1 MILPDPHRVTVYE
14 LVILS
19 LDDEDLIYLEDS
31 LQDILTLGYDSEFF
45 MEFLETLQYVL
56 YVC

>member
-14 LVILS
+14 LVRFS